1 MQKKLLDYLE
11 IEKENHLMQLIDLL
25 KIPTISSDSKFNSAM
40 KKCATWL
47 QKHIKDIGFNNV
59 TIIEDR
65 DKIANIKYPYTSS
78 KKKGH
83 PIIYGE
89 WLEAGPK
96 AKTIL
101 IYGHYDV
108 QPVDPINL
116 WETLPFEPTIR
127 NGKIYARGSSDD
139 KGQFFCHLK
148 ALEAHMKLFGKLP
161 VNVKL
166 LLEGEEESDSSLDE
180 FIINNK
186 ELLKCDY
193 AVISDTEWFA
203 PNIPSICYALRGI
216 AYVEVKVTGPNRDL
230 HSGTFGGAVDNPIQ
244 VLASM
249 ISQLKDERG
258 RITIPNFYD
267 DVLELTEEERNEFK
281 KLPFDEE
288 NYKKDLGVAELS
300 GEEGYSTL
308 ERTWARPSLDVHG
321 ITGGYTGEGA
331 KTVLPSWASA
341 KMSTRIVSLQKPS
354 EISKKLADYLR
365 AIAPPTVKVEVDE
378 LHYGAPVLVNIH
390 SEGITAA
397 IKAFKKAFNTQKV
410 VFMRE
415 GGSIPIVSV
424 FENELN
430 APSILMGFGLPDDNI
445 HSPNE
450 SFALENFFGGIR
462 TAALFYDMLK

>member
-40 KKCATWL
+40 KRGATWL
-47 QKHIKDIGFNNV
+47 QNHIKEIGFNNV
-59 TIIEDR
+59 TIIENR
-65 DKIANIKYPYTSS
+65 EKITDINHYISNN
-78 KKKGH
+78 KKGH
-83 PIIYGE
+83 PIVYGE
-89 WLEAGPK
+89 WLEAGPN

-108 QPVDPINL
+108 QPVDPLNL

-161 VNVKL
+161 VNVKI

-249 ISQLKDERG
+249 ISKLKDERG

-288 NYKKDLGVAELS
+288 NYKKDLGVAALS

-378 LHYGAPVLVNIH
+378 LHYGAPVLVNMH